1 MLNKFNQIPKP
12 KPKAVANVNPAV
24 IRQIAAKLQQGL
36 ALHNAGQLD
45 QARVIYEEILILNPM
60 HFDALQLLGT
70 IAAQTKQWNKALG
83 LLTDAL
89 KINTTNASVYNNH
102 GNVLK
107 EFKRLDEA
115 LTSYDRAIEFKR
127 DYAEAYLNRGTVLQ
141 ELNRL
146 DEALTSYDRAIEFK
160 RDYVE
165 AYCNRGIVLK
175 KLKCLDEALTS
186 YDRAIEFKRDYAE
199 AYYNRGNVLK
209 ELKRLAE
216 ALTSYDLAIEFKRDY
231 AEAYS
236 NRGNVLKDFKHLE
249 EALKSY
255 DCAIEFKRDF
265 CEAYSNRGITLQELK
280 RLDEALTS
288 YDRAIEFKRDY
299 AEAHY
304 NRGTVLQELKRLDE
318 ALTSYDRAIEC
329 KPDYTEAYYNR
340 GNALQELKRL
350 DKALTSYDRAIECK
364 PDFAEAYLNRGT
376 VLQELNRL
384 DEALTSYG
392 SAIEFKRDY
401 AEAYYN
407 RATVLHELK
416 RLDEALTS
424 YDRAINLKPDYEYLY
439 GFKLHTKMFM
449 CDWQNFEADIQSLS
463 LQITQ
468 GQKSSPSFPLL
479 ALIDSLPVQRKTSEI
494 WIKDKHPINTSLGS
508 IPKSLRRNKIRIGYY
523 SADFNEHPVSY
534 LIAELFEI
542 HDKNSFELIAF
553 YSGLPNSSDIHK
565 RVASAFDRFIDVRLQ
580 SDKDVALMS
589 RDLGI
594 DIAIDL
600 TGLTQHSRVGIFSYR
615 AAPIQLSYI
624 GYLGTMGADYYD
636 YLIADKKIIPLESQ
650 QYYKEKIVYLPSYQV
665 NDSKREIADNTFTR
679 VELNLSENRFVFCC
693 FNSNYKITPPTFDGW
708 MRILNAVPDSV
719 MFLYAENKWAENNLK
734 LEAEKRRVSQTRLVF
749 GARISRSDYLARYRA
764 ADLFLDTLP
773 YNAGTTA
780 SDALWAGLPVL
791 TCMGESF
798 ASRVAASLLN
808 AIELPELITTTQEEY
823 EATAIELATNPI
835 KLKAI
840 RDKLERNSLTTALFD
855 TPRFTKHIEA
865 AYKEMYECYQ
875 ADLPPDHIY
884 MDLV

>member
-1 MLNKFNQIPKP
+1 MRNKFNQIPKP

-24 IRQIAAKLQQGL
+24 VQQIAAKLQQGL
-36 ALHNAGQLD
+36 ALHNAGQLEH
-45 QARVIYEEILILNPM
+45 ARVIYEEIIKTNPM

-70 IAAQTKQWNKALG
+70 LAAQTNQWDKALG
-83 LLTDAL
+83 LLSDAL
-89 KINTTNASVYNNH
+89 KINTSNAFVNNNY

-160 RDYVE
+160 RDYAE
-165 AYCNRGIVLK
+165 AYLNRGIVLK
-175 KLKCLDEALTS
+175 KIKRSDEALISYDRAIELRRDYAEAFYNRGNVLKELNRLDEALTSYDSAIEFKHGYAETYSNRGNVLKELNRLEEALTS
-186 YDRAIEFKRDYAE
+186 YDRAIEFKLDFY
-199 AYYNRGNVLK
+199 
-209 ELKRLAE
+209 
-216 ALTSYDLAIEFKRDY
+216 
-231 AEAYS
+231 EAYS
-236 NRGNVLKDFKHLE
+236 NRGN
-249 EALKSY
+249 
-255 DCAIEFKRDF
+255 
-265 CEAYSNRGITLQELK
+265 TLQELK

-299 AEAHY
+299 AEAYYNRGTVLLELKRLDEALTSYDRAIEFKRDYFEAYYNRGNALQELKRFEEALASYDRALEFKRDYAEAYLNRGTVLQELTRLDEALASYDRALEFNRDYAEAYY

-318 ALTSYDRAIEC
+318 ALTSYDRAIE
-329 KPDYTEAYYNR
+329 
-340 GNALQELKRL
+340 
-350 DKALTSYDRAIECK
+350 
-364 PDFAEAYLNRGT
+364 
-376 VLQELNRL
+376 
-384 DEALTSYG
+384 
-392 SAIEFKRDY
+392 
-401 AEAYYN
+401 
-407 RATVLHELK
+407 
-416 RLDEALTS
+416 
-424 YDRAINLKPDYEYLY
+424 LKPDYEYLF

-449 CDWQNFEADIQSLS
+449 CDWQNFEADVQSLS
-463 LQITQ
+463 LRITQ

-494 WIKDKHPINTSLGS
+494 WIKDKHPINPSLGS

-523 SADFNEHPVSY
+523 SADFNEHPVTY
-534 LIAELFEI
+534 LTAELFEL
-542 HDKNSFELIAF
+542 HDKNRFELIAF
-553 YSGLPNSSDIHK
+553 YFGLPNSSDMHK

-580 SDKDVALMS
+580 SDKGVALIS
-589 RDLGI
+589 RNIDI

-600 TGLTQHSRVGIFSYR
+600 TGLTQDNRVGIFSYR

-624 GYLGTMGADYYD
+624 GYLGTMGAEYYD
-636 YLIADKKIIPLESQ
+636 YLIADKTIIPLESK

-665 NDSKREIADNTFTR
+665 NDSKREIADKTFTR
-679 VELNLSENRFVFCC
+679 VELNLPENGFVFCC
-693 FNSNYKITPPTFDGW
+693 FNNNYKITPSTFDEW
-708 MRILNAVPDSV
+708 MRILTAVPDSV
-719 MFLYAENKWAENNLK
+719 LFLYAENKWAENNLK
-734 LEAEKRRVSQTRLVF
+734 LEAEKRGVSQTRLVF
-749 GARISRSDYLARYRA
+749 GARISRSEYLARYRV

-808 AIELPELITTTQEEY
+808 AMELPELITTTQEEY
-823 EATAIELATNPI
+823 EARAVELATNPV
-835 KLKAI
+835 KLQAI
-840 RDKLERNSLTTALFD
+840 RDKLERNRLTTALFD

-865 AYKEMYECYQ
+865 AYTQMYECYQ

-884 MDLV
+884 MSLL